1 MTDAVKKLPVMP
13 VEFGVKTVVFVPP
26 VTPVGP
32 VVPVA
37 VAFAPVGPVAP
48 AGPVMV
54 FVRMT
59 LMTCDKT
66 VDSSLS
72 S

>member
-1 MTDAVKKLPVMP
+1 VTEVVKKFPVMP

-26 VTPVGP
+26 VGPVAP

-48 AGPVMV
+48 AGPVIV

-59 LMTCDKT
+59 LITCPRI
-66 VDSSLS
+66 VDNALS